1 MTSVVVFVGVDI
13 GTSSVKAVAFNAA
26 GVVLAMSSETL
37 NPTVSPNGMREMDSI
52 DLWDCTKNALRKL
65 ADTDNIGA
73 RMSAISVSSFGEA
86 FVAMDREGREL
97 GPVMIFT
104 DHRGEEDYYAAMART
119 SDAEIAR
126 VCGLPPSITYSVSKL
141 LYLKN
146 HQRDLYDRSKCFLLV
161 GGYILYKLCGEMAVD
176 YSLASRTM
184 LFNIHENAWSE
195 KLLDCFGIDQ
205 SKLPGAFR
213 AGRILGKIRHDLA
226 QELHISAKALLV
238 LGGHDQPVCAF
249 ATGLDEARAVN
260 SLGTSQC
267 ITPLM
272 RAPLLPETTLA
283 KFYPSEPF
291 VTEGRYCALAYNV
304 SSGLLIDWFLKTF
317 SPGAQKPFTEYESR
331 APQGPTKLFV
341 LPYLAGS
348 GTPYMDHKAGFCVAG
363 ADPSTTRYDIY
374 KACLEGLCMDMRL
387 NVAELRKE
395 NLAFSKLVAVGGG
408 SRSEFWLQIIAD
420 ILQMPVET
428 LECSEACA
436 LGAAMLG
443 AAALKA
449 YPSAE
454 AASLSMTRTKH
465 QFTPQK
471 MFMEYYDDKFAL
483 YMKLHASLKPFN
495 DFSNRI
501 AHPQ

>member
-1 MTSVVVFVGVDI
+1 MVFVGVDV
-13 GTSSVKAVAFNAA
+13 GTSSVKAVAFDDTGA
-26 GVVLAMSSETL
+26 VLAMSSEAL
-37 NPTVSPNGMREMDSI
+37 HPTVSPNGMREMDSV
-52 DLWDCTKNALRKL
+52 DLWNCTKSALRKL
-65 ADTDNIGA
+65 ADTDRLGERI
-73 RMSAISVSSFGEA
+73 SAISVSSFGEA
-86 FVAMDREGREL
+86 FVAVDEDGREL

-104 DHRGEEDYYAAMART
+104 DHRGEEDYYAAMAHT
-119 SDAEIAR
+119 SDEEIAR
-126 VCGLPPSITYSVSKL
+126 ICGLPPSITYSISKL

-146 HQRDLYDRSKCFLLV
+146 HQRDLYDRAKSFLLV
-161 GGYILYKLCGEMAVD
+161 GGYVLCKLCGEMAVD

-184 LFNIHENAWSE
+184 LFDIHKKEWSE
-195 KLLDCFGIDQ
+195 KLLDCFDIDQ
-205 SKLPGAFR
+205 GKLPGAFL
-213 AGRILGKIRHDLA
+213 AGRILGEVRQDQA

-249 ATGLDEARAVN
+249 AAGMGDMRAVN

-272 RAPLLPETTLA
+272 RSPLLPETTLE
-283 KFYPSEPF
+283 KYYPSEPF

-317 SPGAQKPFTEYESR
+317 SPGGQARFAEYESR
-331 APQGPTKLFV
+331 APQSPTKLFV

-348 GTPYMDHKAGFCVAG
+348 GTPYMDHKASFCVTG

-374 KACLEGLCMDMRL
+374 RACLEGLCMDMRL

-395 NLAFSKLVAVGGG
+395 NLAFLKIAAVGGG
-408 SRSEFWLQIIAD
+408 SRSAFWLQIIAD

-454 AASLSMTRTKH
+454 EASFAMTRTKE
-465 QFTPQK
+465 QFMPQK
-471 MFMEYYDDKFAL
+471 QFMAYYDEKFAL
-483 YMKLHASLKPFN
+483 YVKLHASLKPYN
-495 DFSNRI
+495 DFSNRGD
-501 AHPQ
+501 HS

>member
-1 MTSVVVFVGVDI
+1 MIVAMVFVGVDV
-13 GTSSVKAVAFNAA
+13 GTSSVKAVAFDDM
-26 GVVLAMSSETL
+26 GVVLAMSSEAL
-37 NPTVSPNGMREMDSI
+37 HPTISPNGMREMDSI
-52 DLWDCTKNALRKL
+52 DLWNCTKNALRRL
-65 ADTDNIGA
+65 ADMDNIGA
-73 RMSAISVSSFGEA
+73 RMCAISVSSFGEA
-86 FVAMDREGREL
+86 FVAMDAEEREL

-104 DHRGEEDYYAAMART
+104 DHRGEEDYYAAMAHT
-119 SDAEIAR
+119 SDAEIAC
-126 VCGLPPSITYSVSKL
+126 VCGLPPSITYSISKL

-146 HQRDLYDRSKCFLLV
+146 HQRDIYDRTKCFLLI

-184 LFNIHENAWSE
+184 LFDIHKNTWSD
-195 KLLDCFGIDQ
+195 KLLDCFCIDK
-205 SKLPGAFR
+205 SKLPNAFQ
-213 AGRILGKIRHDLA
+213 AGRILGKIRHDMA

-249 ATGLDEARAVN
+249 ATGLNDARAVN

-272 RAPLLPETTLA
+272 HTPLPPETTLT

-304 SSGLLIDWFLKTF
+304 SSGLLIDWFFQTF
-317 SPGAQKPFTEYESR
+317 SLSTRSQFAEYESH
-331 APQGPTKLFV
+331 APQCPTRLFV

-348 GTPYMDHKAGFCVAG
+348 GTPYMDHKAGFCVTG

-387 NVAELRKE
+387 NVTELRRE
-395 NLAFSKLVAVGGG
+395 NLTFSRLVAVGGG
-408 SRSEFWLQIIAD
+408 SRSAFWLQIIAD

-443 AAALKA
+443 AAALQV

-454 AASLSMTRTKH
+454 AASLSMTRTKD

-471 MFMEYYDDKFAL
+471 KFIEYYDEKYDL
-483 YMKLHASLKPFN
+483 YIKLHDSLKPFN
-495 DFSNRI
+495 DFSNGI
-501 AHPQ
+501 AHP

>member
-1 MTSVVVFVGVDI
+1 MVFVGVDI
-13 GTSSVKAVAFNAA
+13 GTSSVKAVAFDHTGAVLAA
-26 GVVLAMSSETL
+26 GSETL
-37 NPTVSPNGMREMDSI
+37 HPTILPNGMREMDST
-52 DLWDCTKNALRKL
+52 DLWNCTKNALKKL
-65 ADTDNIGA
+65 ADTDHIGA
-73 RMSAISVSSFGEA
+73 RISAISVSSFGEA
-86 FVAMDREGREL
+86 FVAMDECGREL

-104 DHRGEEDYYAAMART
+104 DHRGEEDYYAAMAHT
-119 SDAEIAR
+119 SNAEIAR

-146 HQRDLYDRSKCFLLV
+146 HQRDIYDKTKCFLLI
-161 GGYILYKLCGEMAVD
+161 GGYILCKLCGEMAVD
-176 YSLASRTM
+176 FSLASRTM
-184 LFNIHENAWSE
+184 LFDIHENVWSE
-195 KLLDCFGIDQ
+195 KLLDCFDIDKN
-205 SKLPGAFR
+205 KLPGAFR
-213 AGRILGKIRHDLA
+213 AGRILGKITHFMA
-226 QELHISAKALLV
+226 HELHISTKALLV

-249 ATGLDEARAVN
+249 ATGMDETRAVN

-291 VTEGRYCALAYNV
+291 ITDGRYCALAYNV
-304 SSGLLIDWFLKTF
+304 SSGLLIDWFMKTF
-317 SPGAQKPFTEYESR
+317 SPGMQKPFAKYESQ
-331 APQGPTKLFV
+331 APQNPTKLFV

-348 GTPYMDHKAGFCVAG
+348 GTPYMDHKASFCVIG

-387 NVAELRKE
+387 NTAELRKE

-408 SRSEFWLQIIAD
+408 SRSAFWLQIIAD

-443 AAALKA
+443 AAALNA
-449 YPSAE
+449 YPSVE
-454 AASLSMTRTKH
+454 AASLSMTCTKD
-465 QFTPQK
+465 QYVPQK
-471 MFMEYYDDKFAL
+471 KFAEYYDEKFEL
-483 YMKLHASLKPFN
+483 YLKLHGSLKPFN
-495 DFSNRI
+495 DFSSRI
-501 AHPQ
+501 DCT